1 VHHVGIY
8 IGDGQM
14 IDAPHTGDVVRIQ
27 PIDRPDLIRRGARPS
42 LQLRLPIARG
52 QVGFS
57 VVQAQRLLALADPSV
72 SVDGGFGASTYDAL
86 VNFQKAHGLTVT
98 GHIALPTW
106 VALVDAEGL
115 AAAKAVGNTPKHVPP
130 PPGSTKR
137 KQLVA
142 PYRSTVL
149 RRGDTGKAV
158 EVLQELLGGLAVD
171 GDFGPATEAAVND
184 FKSAHKL
191 KPNGVVGTKTWDAL
205 AKG

>member
-14 IDAPHTGDVVRIQ
+14 IDAPQTGDVVKIQ

-42 LQLRLPIARG
+42 LQLRMPMARG
-52 QVGFS
+52 QYGFS
-57 VVQAQRLLALADPSV
+57 VLQAQRLLALTDSHV
-72 SVDGGFGASTYDAL
+72 SVDGGFGAATQDAV
-86 VNFQKAHGLTVT
+86 VNFQKAHDLRPT
-98 GHIALPTW
+98 GHIGLPTW

-115 AAAKAVGNTPKHVPP
+115 AAAKAVGNTPKHNPP
-130 PPGSTKR
+130 PPGSDKR

-142 PYRSTVL
+142 PYRTTVL

-171 GDFGPATEAAVND
+171 GDFGPATAAAVND
-184 FKSAHKL
+184 YKTAHQL

-205 AKG
+205 AQG